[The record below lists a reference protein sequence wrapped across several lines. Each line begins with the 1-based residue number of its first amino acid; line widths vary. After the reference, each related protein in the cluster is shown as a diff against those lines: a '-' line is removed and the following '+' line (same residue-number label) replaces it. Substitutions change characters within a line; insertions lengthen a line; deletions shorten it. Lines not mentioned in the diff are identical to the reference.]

1 MSKGNGSTRTADPD
15 RRRMVF
21 LETFDRL
28 LRAAAAR
35 RPVLWGGLD
44 RATFA
49 APKIAIG
56 RPPSA

>member
-1 MSKGNGSTRTADPD
+1 
-15 RRRMVF
+15 MVF